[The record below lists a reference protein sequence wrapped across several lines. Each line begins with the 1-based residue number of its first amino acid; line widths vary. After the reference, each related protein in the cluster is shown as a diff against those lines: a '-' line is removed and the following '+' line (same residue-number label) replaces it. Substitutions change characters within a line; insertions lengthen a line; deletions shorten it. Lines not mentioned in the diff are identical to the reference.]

1 MNKFKK
7 VFLRILIIIF
17 SLFIFLFIV
26 QFFDQAINGETYTK
40 IDTFTQKENYI
51 GNKGNGKVC
60 SGKMIYIMK
69 NTSAKLVDKENAKI
83 EQKFKNKFIYD
94 DAIKSCNLALQDYT
108 VLEVPND
115 IPEKKMVILKQGLE
129 YRKRLMFLYVNYIK
143 NIKNCYGDKY
153 CLRKNIGYFSNP
165 EINKTVLNI
174 LLNKL
179 QANKRYSV
187 RSILFSGITEAH
199 IKNSINKIE
208 GKQK

>member
-1 MNKFKK
+1 
-7 VFLRILIIIF
+7 
-17 SLFIFLFIV
+17 
-26 QFFDQAINGETYTK
+26 
-40 IDTFTQKENYI
+40 
-51 GNKGNGKVC
+51 
-60 SGKMIYIMK
+60 MK
-69 NTSAKLVDKENAKI
+69 NTSAKLVDNKNAKI

-94 DAIKSCNLALQDYT
+94 DAIKSCNLALQDYA
-108 VLEVPND
+108 VLKVPND

-129 YRKRLMFLYVNYIK
+129 YRKRLMALYVDYMK

-153 CLRKNIGYFSNP
+153 CLRQNIGYFSNP

-187 RSILFSGITEAH
+187 RSILFSGVTEAR

-208 GKQK
+208 GKQKRRRVGLPSHQH